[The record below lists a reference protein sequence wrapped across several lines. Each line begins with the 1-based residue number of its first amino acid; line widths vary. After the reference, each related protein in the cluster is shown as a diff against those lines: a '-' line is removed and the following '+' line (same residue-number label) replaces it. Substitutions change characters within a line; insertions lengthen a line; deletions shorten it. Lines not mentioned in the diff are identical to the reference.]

1 MMNTEITQR
10 VGLIFADLA
19 TVTLLELNA
28 DSHELGK
35 GAVERPELQ
44 AKSESRPYDIQ
55 NFPTAGNA

>member
-19 TVTLLELNA
+19 TVTLLELNV
-28 DSHELGK
+28 DSNELGK
-35 GAVERPELQ
+35 AVLERSELQ
-44 AKSESRPYDIQ
+44 GKSENRPYDIQ